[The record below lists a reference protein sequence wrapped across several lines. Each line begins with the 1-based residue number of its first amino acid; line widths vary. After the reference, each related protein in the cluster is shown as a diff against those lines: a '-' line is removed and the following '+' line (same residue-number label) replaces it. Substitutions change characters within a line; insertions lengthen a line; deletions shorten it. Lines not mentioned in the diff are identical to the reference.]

1 MEIVVKISIVVL
13 VCSCLFNCKDSQEKI
28 IVNEQYLIM
37 YKDEESYEA
46 ERLTIGNLE
55 SKESV
60 GLIYKKEK
68 CTGVVL
74 SDSNMVTKSY
84 FFYEDGSL
92 KSLVRLKGDV
102 RHGETIVYDNVG
114 FPKYRSFYFNG
125 LHHFQKHNGDLVQ
138 LRPITEIRNYPD
150 STIVSFAVTED
161 AIENLDSR
169 LYLKH
174 TLIPLEDYR
183 KEMLAV
189 TETTYSESGVRYNYG
204 RLNQLK
210 SYIVYGYF
218 CEKEDERVV
227 KEYPIFRDTILNGI
241 LVR

>member
-55 SKESV
+55 SKE
-60 GLIYKKEK
+60 
-68 CTGVVL
+68 
-74 SDSNMVTKSY
+74 
-84 FFYEDGSL
+84 
-92 KSLVRLKGDV
+92 
-102 RHGETIVYDNVG
+102 
-114 FPKYRSFYFNG
+114 
-125 LHHFQKHNGDLVQ
+125 HHFQKHNGDLVQ